1 MIELPED
8 FIGILAFVY
17 NNMEIIERS
26 IERADIIYES
36 YLVSA
41 WIEGDSE
48 TCI

>member
-1 MIELPED
+1 MELPED
-8 FIGILAFVY
+8 FIGIITFVY
-17 NNMEIIERS
+17 NNMQIIEHS

-41 WIEGDSE
+41 WIEGDDE

>member
-1 MIELPED
+1 MELPED
-8 FIGILAFVY
+8 FIGIIAFVY
-17 NNMEIIERS
+17 NNMQIMERS

-41 WIEGDSE
+41 WIEGDDE